1 MTLAWLS
8 LDRVDI
14 AAADDH
20 LQTALRLFEGAGDVG
35 GACWAHIGLGYVAIH
50 QGAHRVARTI
60 GSQCED
66 TFGTL
71 RAARGELAARWLR
84 ARAAE
89 AAGDDALAERR
100 FVRLQEVADSRRW
113 LLEGALLRV
122 RRVRLAVRRGH
133 LREALTL
140 LDELA
145 ATASI
150 TRLTRLL
157 EWSQAA
163 RPAVLALAGDP
174 QTARRLLTH
183 VPKPAP
189 RLAPL
194 VVDIIDVA
202 LTEAGES
209 AGPKLEAALRAQRDA
224 LAALS

>member
-1 MTLAWLS
+1 M
-8 LDRVDI
+8 
-14 AAADDH
+14 
-20 LQTALRLFEGAGDVG
+20 
-35 GACWAHIGLGYVAIH
+35 
-50 QGAHRVARTI
+50 
-60 GSQCED
+60 
-66 TFGTL
+66 
-71 RAARGELAARWLR
+71 
-84 ARAAE
+84 
-89 AAGDDALAERR
+89 
-100 FVRLQEVADSRRW
+100 
-113 LLEGALLRV
+113 
-122 RRVRLAVRRGH
+122 
-133 LREALTL
+133 

-150 TRLTRLL
+150 TRLNRLL

-202 LTEAGES
+202 LAEAGES